1 MSRQEAETGSPASEY
16 LTVAELA
23 KMVRRNRK
31 TVYGWISTGEIGEA
45 DGLFVVQGRFLIHW
59 PTFRTRQFKPLQKL
73 RGQVPDFS
81 EETENGV
88 ARNGQTRSITDR
100 VKYYDGR
107 TYREPLGVEAS
118 KRTRVDAERLS
129 STIQL
134 ELSAGTFDYA
144 KRFPNSERTKK
155 LGLKPPEQRS
165 NQTLKE
171 FAEAAWLPE
180 KRLEVKRSTFVYYN
194 EIYKPHIEK
203 AEIGKKLLS
212 EINDED
218 INLWKLEIEG
228 KRTPQKK
235 PLSTRRKNMSLD
247 VLCQILRLAK
257 RRGLANDKLLIDARP
272 FKNEENEDEVSPF
285 TEDEVESLIK
295 ASEGWERSLLS
306 VCFFTGMR
314 RGEVLGLRW
323 SGVFFDRD
331 RILVRRSLTR
341 HGESSPKSKTSFRYV
356 QMLPRVREE
365 LLKQRD
371 RIKLRSEFVFPNR
384 AWKALNVNWV
394 TKALWPRL
402 VEKAEVPYRPL
413 MQTRHTYATLMLQK
427 GAPIDWLQKQMGHR
441 NLTMLIVTIGAG
453 SIQAS

>member
-1 MSRQEAETGSPASEY
+1 MRAIMSREDAESGSAANEY
-16 LTVAELA
+16 LTVPELA

-31 TVYGWISTGEIGEA
+31 TVYGWISTGEIGES
-45 DGLFVVQGRFLIHW
+45 DGLFVVHGRFLIHW
-59 PTFRTRQFKPLQKL
+59 PTFRAKQFSSAARYQIYRTKL
-73 RGQVPDFS
+73 KMAWL
-81 EETENGV
+81 E
-88 ARNGQTRSITDR
+88 TDR
-100 VKYYDGR
+100 HGRLRIAFKYHDGR
-107 TYREPLGVEAS
+107 TYREPLGVQAS

-129 STIQL
+129 ATIQL

-144 KRFPNSERTKK
+144 KRFPNSGRVKA
-155 LGLKPPEQRS
+155 LGLKQQAQCS
-165 NQTLKE
+165 KQTLRE
-171 FAEAAWLPE
+171 FAEAAWLPA
-180 KRLEVKRSTFVYYN
+180 KHLEVKRSTFVYYN
-194 EIYKPHIEK
+194 EIYKPHIEN

-212 EINDED
+212 EIDDGN
-218 INLWKLEIEG
+218 INLWKFEIEG
-228 KRTPQKK
+228 KRTTNKE

-257 RRGLANDKLLIDARP
+257 RRGLTNDKLLIDVRP
-272 FKNEENEDEVSPF
+272 FKNEENEDEVNPF
-285 TEDEVESLIK
+285 TEDEVETLLK
-295 ASEGWERSLLS
+295 VSEGWERSLLA

-323 SGVFFDRD
+323 SGVFFDKD
-331 RILVRRSLTR
+331 RVLVRRSLTR

-371 RIKLRSEFVFPNR
+371 RVKLRSEFVFPNR

-413 MQTRHTYATLMLQK
+413 MQTGIHTRLSCCRSEPQST
-427 GAPIDWLQKQMGHR
+427 GSR
-441 NLTMLIVTIGAG
+441 NRWAIGT
-453 SIQAS
+453 SRC